1 MMNQDQ
7 VMGVA
12 RVVIAFIGGILV
24 TSGWVSATESA
35 ALTAALLSLVGAI
48 STIWP
53 IVWTLFAH
61 THTSMIQ
68 SVNAA
73 DNGVKVVS
81 SASPAL
87 EVNEPIDMLKK
98 GN

>member
-1 MMNQDQ
+1 MNQDQ
-7 VMGVA
+7 VMGLA

-61 THTSMIQ
+61 TKTSMIQ
-68 SVNAA
+68 SVKAA
-73 DNGVKVVS
+73 DNGVDVVKS
-81 SASPAL
+81 GTGGTLVSAS
-87 EVNEPIDMLKK
+87 LK
-98 GN
+98 